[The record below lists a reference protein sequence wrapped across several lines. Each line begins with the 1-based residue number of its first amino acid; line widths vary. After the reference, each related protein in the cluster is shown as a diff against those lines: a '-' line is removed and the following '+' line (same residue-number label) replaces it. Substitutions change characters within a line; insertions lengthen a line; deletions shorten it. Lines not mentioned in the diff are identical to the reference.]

1 MNIKSISNI
10 IIFIFFS
17 VNFMTTVAPYGRL
30 GNHFIRDLA
39 ISLLAKKHNLYVNYC
54 SHDLIQSLG
63 IDLFCGANIHQDT
76 QVITDSTY
84 FKFYNTDKL
93 MCNVNPNTDY
103 SYLQVKEI
111 IDMIYQHL
119 RVDEVKSKI
128 MLYNPFNY
136 RYNNNNDLYVHVR
149 LGDGIHLSPGLVY
162 YINAILNVKKYD
174 KLYIST
180 ESPHHEY
187 IQILLKV
194 FPSALLVPFEEVAT
208 IQFASTCKH
217 IILSHG
223 SFSAMI
229 GYLAFFSENIYFPE
243 FEKDK
248 MWYGAMFFIPS
259 WKKLSYHITD
269 PSQIYYFDPNP
280 SKAPWEVE

>member
-1 MNIKSISNI
+1 
-10 IIFIFFS
+10 
-17 VNFMTTVAPYGRL
+17 MTTVAPYGRL
-30 GNHFIRDLA
+30 GNHFIRDIA
-39 ISLLAKKHNLYVNYC
+39 ISLLAKKHNLHTRYC

-63 IDLFCGANIHQDT
+63 IDLFCGTEIHKDT
-76 QVITDSTY
+76 QVITDSSY
-84 FKFYNTDKL
+84 FKFYNSEKL
-93 MCNVNPNTDY
+93 TCNVNPNTTY

-111 IDMIYQHL
+111 IDMIYEHL
-119 RVDEVKSKI
+119 RVDEVNSKI
-128 MLYNPFNY
+128 ISYNPFND

-162 YINAILNVKKYD
+162 YINAIKNVEKYD

-180 ESPHHEY
+180 ESPDHEY
-187 IQILLKV
+187 IQTLLRE
-194 FPSALLVPFEEVAT
+194 FPGAELVPYQEVKT

-229 GYLAFFSENIYFPE
+229 GYLAFFAENIYFPE
-243 FEKDK
+243 FEKGK

-269 PSQIYYFDPNP
+269 PSQIHYFDTIP
-280 SKAPWEVE
+280 SKAEWEV

>member
-1 MNIKSISNI
+1 
-10 IIFIFFS
+10 
-17 VNFMTTVAPYGRL
+17 MTTVAPYGRF

-39 ISLLAKKHNLYVNYC
+39 MMFIAKKNNLHINYC
-54 SHDLIQSLG
+54 SHDLIESLG
-63 IDLFCGANIHQDT
+63 IDLFCGTAIHEDT

-84 FKFYNTDKL
+84 FNFYNSERL
-93 MCNVNPNTDY
+93 MCNLNPNTNY

-111 IDMIYQHL
+111 IDLIYEHL
-119 RVDEVKSKI
+119 HRDEVKSKI
-128 MLYNPFNY
+128 MSYNPFNH

-149 LGDGIHLSPGLVY
+149 LGDVIQSSPGLVY
-162 YINAILNVKKYD
+162 YINAIKNVTYD

-180 ESPHHEY
+180 ESPSHEY
-187 IQILLKV
+187 IETLLKE
-194 FPSALLVPFEEVAT
+194 FPRAELVTYSEVKT

-223 SFSAMI
+223 SFSSMI
-229 GYLAFFSENIYFPE
+229 GYLAFFAENIYFPE
-243 FEKDK
+243 FEKGK
-248 MWYGAMFFIPS
+248 IWYGAVFFINS

-280 SKAPWEVE
+280 YKAPWEVLE